1 MGFAPLYPRRMRVN
15 QADPGKNTVG
25 KRRRISR
32 RSSYFQFRP
41 TTLSARLF
49 CRYVQTSPL
58 FFFVFNLLL
67 YFFLYS
73 LARLEQVDAVTG
85 DESRGVTVS

>member
-1 MGFAPLYPRRMRVN
+1 MSKLL
-15 QADPGKNTVG
+15 
-25 KRRRISR
+25 
-32 RSSYFQFRP
+32 
-41 TTLSARLF
+41 LSF
-49 CRYVQTSPL
+49 